1 MAVSTRLK
9 RRTFF
14 AAGLS
19 LLAAPA
25 ILREK
30 AEAAAS
36 GESRNMDAT
45 PLPEINQFKLGSYK
59 FTAVRDGTNVS
70 EKPYETYGT
79 NQDSDTVRALLTA
92 NFLPADKLLNGYTP
106 ALVDTGSDVILVDTG
121 FGEGGRARGSG
132 KLAQGLKAAGYS
144 ADDVTIVALTHLHG
158 DHIGGL
164 MENGAPAFRN
174 ARYVV
179 GQAEY
184 DFWSDKAREGT
195 PAEGGHKAVLANVTP
210 LAEKTAFI
218 KDGDSVAPGVTAML
232 AAGHSPG
239 HMVFHVES
247 EGKRLVLTGDTA
259 NHYILS
265 LLRPDWEVRFDMDK
279 AQAAATRRKVFDMIA
294 TDKIAFLGYHMP
306 FPAVGF
312 VERQDGGYRFVPK
325 TYQFDI

>member
-1 MAVSTRLK
+1 MAISSGIK
-9 RRTFF
+9 RRTLF

-19 LLAAPA
+19 LLAAPV
-25 ILREK
+25 ILRK
-30 AEAAAS
+30 TAEAAAT
-36 GESRNMDAT
+36 GESNKMDLT

-59 FTAVRDGTNVS
+59 LTVVRDGINIS
-70 EKPYETYGT
+70 EKPHETYGT
-79 NQDSDTVRALLTA
+79 NQDPEAVRALLTA
-92 NFLPADKLLNGYTP
+92 NFLPADKLVNGYAP
-106 ALVDTGSDVILVDTG
+106 ALIDTGSDVILVDTG
-121 FGEGGRARGSG
+121 FGAGGRPRGAG
-132 KLAQGLKAAGYS
+132 KLLEGLKAAGYS
-144 ADDVTIVALTHLHG
+144 ADDVTVVALTHLHG

-164 MENGAPAFRN
+164 MENGAPAFKN
-174 ARYVV
+174 ARYII

-184 DFWSDKAREGT
+184 DFWSNKAREGT

-210 LAEKTAFI
+210 LVEKATFI
-218 KDGDSVAPGVTAML
+218 KDGDSVAPGMTAML

-247 EGKRLVLTGDTA
+247 VGKRLVLTGDTA

-279 AQAAATRRKVFDMIA
+279 AQAAIARRKVFDMIA
-294 TDKIAFLGYHMP
+294 TEKIAFLGYHMP

-312 VERQDGGYRFVPK
+312 AERQDGGYRFVPK